1 LITVK
6 DLSQTT
12 RKGIK
17 MMLADVPDNTRI
29 RFGDIE
35 LDFKHLDG
43 TYSLCYNGDE
53 VVRLPRWTEVE
64 IVSAEE

>member
-1 LITVK
+1 
-6 DLSQTT
+6 
-12 RKGIK
+12 